1 MCARLVVDNDPAQ
14 PTVDITI
21 TEGSSGSSKKNSS
34 PNAASGGIIAVAVIA
49 SALVLLV
56 VGGLS
61 YYANRRLP
69 PPAKAL
75 PADTPRVY
83 FPANDAN
90 QPVVTKAAETA

>member
-1 MCARLVVDNDPAQ
+1 M
-14 PTVDITI
+14 
-21 TEGSSGSSKKNSS
+21 
-34 PNAASGGIIAVAVIA
+34 AVLA

-75 PADTPRVY
+75 PAD
-83 FPANDAN
+83 N